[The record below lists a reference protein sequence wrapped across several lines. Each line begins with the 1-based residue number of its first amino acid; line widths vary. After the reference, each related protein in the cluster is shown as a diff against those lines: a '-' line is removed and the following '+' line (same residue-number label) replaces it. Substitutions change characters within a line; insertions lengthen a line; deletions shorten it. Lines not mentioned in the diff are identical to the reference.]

1 MPDTGFDVTLLR
13 DAGIGDV
20 RRPLLILL
28 GAVGLVLLIACANGA
43 NLLLARATA
52 RRREMAVRRAL
63 GAGRG
68 RLVRQ
73 LLTESTLLAL
83 AASVVGVVLSTWG
96 LHALLAVWPH
106 GLPRTTEITLD
117 GRVLSFTLG
126 LAVLTGVAFGILPA
140 WRASAPGIE
149 QTLREDAPG
158 ATGGRRRLQ
167 SALVVGEVSLA
178 LVLLVGAGLLVR
190 SIIQIGRASC
200 RERV

>member
-1 MPDTGFDVTLLR
+1 MVLVFFFQAEDGIRDLTVTGVQTCALPIS
-13 DAGIGDV
+13 IGDV

-83 AASVVGVVLSTWG
+83 AAGVVGVVQSIWG
-96 LHALLAVWPH
+96 LDALLAVWPH
-106 GLPRTTEITLD
+106 ALP
-117 GRVLSFTLG
+117 
-126 LAVLTGVAFGILPA
+126 
-140 WRASAPGIE
+140 
-149 QTLREDAPG
+149 
-158 ATGGRRRLQ
+158 
-167 SALVVGEVSLA
+167 
-178 LVLLVGAGLLVR
+178 
-190 SIIQIGRASC
+190 
-200 RERV
+200 

>member
-1 MPDTGFDVTLLR
+1 MLDTGFDVPLLR

-106 GLPRTTEITLD
+106 ALPRTTEITLD

-149 QTLREDAPG
+149 QTQREDAPG
-158 ATGGRRRLQ
+158 AIGGRRRV
-167 SALVVGEVSLA
+167 ANTPRGGGGGPGLVLA
-178 LVLLVGAGLLVR
+178 LGGGLL
-190 SIIQIGRASC
+190 GGEC
-200 RERV
+200 LPLHNRE